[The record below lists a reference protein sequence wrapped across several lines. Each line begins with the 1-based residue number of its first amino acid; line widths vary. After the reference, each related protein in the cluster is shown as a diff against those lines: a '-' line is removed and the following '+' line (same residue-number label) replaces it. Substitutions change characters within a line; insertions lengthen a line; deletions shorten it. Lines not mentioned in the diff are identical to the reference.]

1 MRFAVMRIGSPM
13 SLSRILPTLQMMGVE
28 VIDEHPYEIKPVRQQ
43 SAWILDFG
51 LLLSAD
57 GLTDRETLAE
67 RFADAFRAAWLG
79 ECESDA
85 FNGLIVRAGLRWDQV
100 VIIRAYSR
108 YLRQIGSAFGQDYI
122 QQTMLSNVQI
132 SSLLV
137 KLFEVQFA
145 PGEIQGAERQTQAG
159 LIVSQI
165 EAALNEVR
173 SLDQDRIFRSFLSL
187 IRATLRTNAYAKNG
201 NARQA
206 LSVKLD
212 PTQVP
217 DLPLPKPMFE
227 IWVYSPRVEGVH
239 LRFGRVARGGIRW
252 SDRREDFRTEVLGL
266 VKAQEVKN
274 AVIVPVGA
282 KGGFYPV
289 NLPDPALDRDG
300 WLTEGKAS
308 YREFISAMLD
318 ITDNLVAGAVVP
330 PADVLRR
337 DGDDTYLV
345 VAADKGTA
353 TFSDLANEIA
363 AEYSF
368 WLGDAF
374 ASGGSHGYDHKTMG
388 ITARGAWES
397 VTRHFRELGVNTQTD
412 DFTVVGVG
420 DMSGDVFGN
429 GMLLSEHI
437 KLVAAFDHR
446 DIFIDPSPATKKSFT
461 ERARLFALPRSSWAD
476 YDEALISAGGGVF
489 SRSEKSIT
497 LSAQARAALGLEAG
511 ESSVTPNEVVRA
523 ILAAPVD
530 LLWNG
535 GIGTYVKAQTETNAD
550 VGDKANDPVR
560 RNGNELRCRVVG
572 EGGNLG
578 LTQLGRVEA
587 ARAGIRL
594 NTDAIDNSAGVDTSD
609 HEVNI
614 KILLDEFVRAGEL
627 SVDDRNGLLA
637 AMTDDVAL
645 HVLADNYGQNVTL
658 GNARAGAPG
667 LLGVHQRMIQDLER
681 RGLLNRALE
690 FLPDDQE
697 FNTRQLAGEGLTS
710 PELAVLLAYA
720 KISLTAELT
729 DAGLGEDPW
738 FEIAVRRYFPALL
751 ADKFGKQLATHP
763 LKNQIVSTVTC
774 NRIIN
779 LGGISMVF
787 RAMEETGATS
797 IDVVRAASAAIEI
810 FSIQA
815 MMDAIDAQDNHI
827 PASAQCELHLETRR
841 LLDRATRWFLQT
853 RGSSIDVAEQIARFA
868 PIVRDY
874 ADKVPGAL
882 RGSEAERWSDLS
894 KRFMAAGAP
903 ANLAETAAGVIDT
916 FSLLDIREIAGRSGE
931 DVASVLPLYF
941 TISERYDV
949 DQLLL
954 RITALPR
961 GDRWAA
967 LARQALRSDLYGVI
981 AALTARVIRSTNPA
995 MDPLARIEAWE
1006 GAHQAG
1012 LGRARS
1018 TLEEISGQED
1028 TDLATLSVA
1037 LRVLRNLVAQGGT
1050 SNADRSADS

>member
-1 MRFAVMRIGSPM
+1 M
-13 SLSRILPTLQMMGVE
+13 
-28 VIDEHPYEIKPVRQQ
+28 
-43 SAWILDFG
+43 
-51 LLLSAD
+51 
-57 GLTDRETLAE
+57 
-67 RFADAFRAAWLG
+67 
-79 ECESDA
+79 
-85 FNGLIVRAGLRWDQV
+85 
-100 VIIRAYSR
+100 
-108 YLRQIGSAFGQDYI
+108 
-122 QQTMLSNVQI
+122 
-132 SSLLV
+132 
-137 KLFEVQFA
+137 
-145 PGEIQGAERQTQAG
+145 
-159 LIVSQI
+159 
-165 EAALNEVR
+165 
-173 SLDQDRIFRSFLSL
+173 
-187 IRATLRTNAYAKNG
+187 
-201 NARQA
+201 
-206 LSVKLD
+206 
-212 PTQVP
+212 
-217 DLPLPKPMFE
+217 
-227 IWVYSPRVEGVH
+227 
-239 LRFGRVARGGIRW
+239 
-252 SDRREDFRTEVLGL
+252 
-266 VKAQEVKN
+266 
-274 AVIVPVGA
+274 
-282 KGGFYPV
+282 
-289 NLPDPALDRDG
+289 
-300 WLTEGKAS
+300 
-308 YREFISAMLD
+308 
-318 ITDNLVAGAVVP
+318 
-330 PADVLRR
+330 
-337 DGDDTYLV
+337 
-345 VAADKGTA
+345 
-353 TFSDLANEIA
+353 
-363 AEYSF
+363 
-368 WLGDAF
+368 
-374 ASGGSHGYDHKTMG
+374 
-388 ITARGAWES
+388 
-397 VTRHFRELGVNTQTD
+397 
-412 DFTVVGVG
+412 
-420 DMSGDVFGN
+420 
-429 GMLLSEHI
+429 
-437 KLVAAFDHR
+437 
-446 DIFIDPSPATKKSFT
+446 TKKSFT
-461 ERARLFALPRSSWAD
+461 ERQRLFALPRSSWAD

-511 ESSVTPNEVVRA
+511 ESSMTPNEVVRA

-535 GIGTYVKAQTETNAD
+535 GIGTYVKAQTETNVD

-578 LTQLGRVEA
+578 LTQMGRVEA

-614 KILLDEFVRAGEL
+614 KILLDEFVRACEL
-627 SVDDRNGLLA
+627 NVDERNGLLA
-637 AMTDDVAL
+637 AMTVDVAL

-667 LLGVHQRMIQDLER
+667 LLGVHQRMIADLER

-697 FNTRQLAGEGLTS
+697 FHTRKQAGEGLTS

-738 FEIAVRRYFPALL
+738 FEIAVRRYFPTLL
-751 ADKFGKQLATHP
+751 AEKYGRQLITHP
-763 LKNQIVSTVTC
+763 LKDQIISTVTC

-779 LGGISMVF
+779 LGGITMVF
-787 RAMEETGATS
+787 RAMEETGATA

-810 FSIQA
+810 FRIHE
-815 MMDAIDAQDNHI
+815 MMDAIDAQDNLI
-827 PASAQCELHLETRR
+827 PASAQSQLHLETRR

-853 RGSSIDVAEQIARFA
+853 RGSSIDVAEQVARFA

-882 RGSEAERWSDLS
+882 MGSEAERWSDLS
-894 KRFMAAGAP
+894 KRFIAAGAP
-903 ANLAETAAGVIDT
+903 ASLAETAAGVIDT

-1028 TDLATLSVA
+1028 TDLASLSVA

-1050 SNADRSADS
+1050 SNADRAADS